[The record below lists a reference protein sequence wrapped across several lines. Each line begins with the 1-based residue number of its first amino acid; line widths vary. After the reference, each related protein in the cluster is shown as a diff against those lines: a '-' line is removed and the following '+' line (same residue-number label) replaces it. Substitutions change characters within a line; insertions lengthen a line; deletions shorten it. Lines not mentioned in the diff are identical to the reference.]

1 MGSTPINTLIYMV
14 HWHLTSP
21 SLTTSQGPSCCNG
34 DEGNAIQNV
43 CDGLAL
49 ACLDTSAVTPP
60 SLGVRRTAEEV
71 QGALGTRLD
80 GFDPRP
86 TNSRRRRRRR
96 RHPLA
101 AGNRVG
107 RRRRGGAAAAAGE
120 RRGQRALAT
129 EEVARALRARAHG
142 FPPRSAGGSGSTRSR
157 WLRIRIRIR
166 RRRRRRRRIR
176 RIRAGE

>member
-96 RHPLA
+96 RPPLA

-107 RRRRGGAAAAAGE
+107 RRRRGGAAAGE

>member
-96 RHPLA
+96 RPPLA

-107 RRRRGGAAAAAGE
+107 RRRRGGAAAGE

-142 FPPRSAGGSGSTRSR
+142 FPPRSAGGSGRTRSR

>member
-1 MGSTPINTLIYMV
+1 MRSTPINTLIYMV

-96 RHPLA
+96 RPPLA

-107 RRRRGGAAAAAGE
+107 RRRRGGAAAGE

-166 RRRRRRRRIR
+166 RRRRRRRRRIR